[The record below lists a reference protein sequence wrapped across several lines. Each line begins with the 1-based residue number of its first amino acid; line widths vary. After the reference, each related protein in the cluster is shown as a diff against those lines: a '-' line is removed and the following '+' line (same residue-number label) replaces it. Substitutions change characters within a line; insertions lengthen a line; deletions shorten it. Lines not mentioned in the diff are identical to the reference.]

1 MPMLT
6 MLRMRLP
13 LWPSQAPLRTRA
25 AKSAMRSSTSCTP
38 GTTLTPSTR
47 MSAPRGARSATCST
61 ARFSVVLMRSPQN
74 IASMRSRSPDCAA
87 SVSSRRKVSSVMRC
101 LE

>member
-1 MPMLT
+1 
-6 MLRMRLP
+6 
-13 LWPSQAPLRTRA
+13 
-25 AKSAMRSSTSCTP
+25 MRSSTWCTS

-61 ARFSVVLMRSPQN
+61 ARFSVLLMRWPEN
-74 IASMRSRSPDCAA
+74 IASMRSRSPDSAA
-87 SVSSRRKVSSVMRC
+87 SASSRRSVSSVMRC